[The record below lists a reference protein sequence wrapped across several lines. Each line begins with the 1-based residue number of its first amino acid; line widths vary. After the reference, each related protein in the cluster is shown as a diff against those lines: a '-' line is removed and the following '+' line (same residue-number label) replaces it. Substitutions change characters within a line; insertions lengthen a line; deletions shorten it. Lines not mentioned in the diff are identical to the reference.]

1 LSELRPETE
10 AAIRAAFMAVA
21 EAVYLLEADPGRDR
35 RFEGGSITPS
45 SLNRSKPPI
54 AELTL
59 TVRSGVADAF
69 AEAFTE
75 ERSRA

>member
-1 LSELRPETE
+1 MPELKPETE
-10 AAIRAAFMAVA
+10 AAIRAAFIAVA

-35 RFEGGSITPS
+35 RFEGGSVTPS

-59 TVRSGVADAF
+59 TVRPGVADTF

-75 ERSRA
+75 DRSRA